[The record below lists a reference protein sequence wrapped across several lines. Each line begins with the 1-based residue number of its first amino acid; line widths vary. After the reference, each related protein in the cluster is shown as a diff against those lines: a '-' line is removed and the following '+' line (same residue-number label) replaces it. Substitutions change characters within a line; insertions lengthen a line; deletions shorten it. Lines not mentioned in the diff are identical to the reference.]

1 MKDIIENIER
11 LSLRIIH
18 VEPNAIYI
26 KDELT
31 GENTLPCD
39 VQAFKEAP
47 EALEGPELEEWV
59 MEALEELRKAEDADF
74 DPNQELSTRED
85 MYFLEIKSY
94 AKEQIAEQLENWI

>member
-18 VEPNAIYI
+18 VERTAVYI

-31 GENTLPCD
+31 GEHTLPVD
-39 VQAFKEAP
+39 VQAFKEEP
-47 EALEGPELEEWV
+47 EALESPGLDEWA

-74 DPNQELSTRED
+74 DPNQEPTTRDD
-85 MYFLEIKSY
+85 MYFLEIKTY
-94 AKEQIAEQLENWI
+94 AKEQIEEQLENW

>member
-11 LSLRIIH
+11 LSLRIVHI
-18 VEPNAIYI
+18 EPQAVYI

-39 VQAFKEAP
+39 VNAFRTAP
-47 EALEGPELEEWV
+47 EALESHELDEWAR
-59 MEALEELRKAEDADF
+59 EALEELRKAEDADF
-74 DPNQELSTRED
+74 DPAQEPTTRDE

-94 AKEQIAEQLENWI
+94 AKEQIEEQLVNW

>member
-18 VEPNAIYI
+18 IEPQAVVI

-39 VQAFKEAP
+39 VNAFRTAP
-47 EALEGPELEEWV
+47 EALESPELDEWAR
-59 MEALEELRKAEDADF
+59 EALIELRKAEDAGF
-74 DPNQELSTRED
+74 DPNQEPNTRDD
-85 MYFLEIKSY
+85 MYFLEIKTY
-94 AKEQIAEQLENWI
+94 AKEKIAEQLVDW

>member
-11 LSLRIIH
+11 LSLRIVHI
-18 VEPNAIYI
+18 EPQAVYI

-39 VQAFKEAP
+39 TEALKTAP
-47 EALEGPELEEWV
+47 EALESDELDGWAR
-59 MEALEELRKAEDADF
+59 EALIELRKAEDADF
-74 DPNQELSTRED
+74 DPAQEPTTRDD

-94 AKEQIAEQLENWI
+94 AKEQIAEQLEHW